1 MDNQISTS
9 YNEIFTFIVNNENYG
24 IKTHFIDSVEE
35 NIKKTTIPRTSG
47 YIHQMITFR
56 DDVIPVVNL
65 GEFLFHTKNEND
77 NAKLL
82 VICNINNT
90 KIAFEIDNTNAIIRL
105 EHNQLFK
112 NDNVLNTKD
121 NVISDFIKLDS
132 GKILGVLNLEKI
144 MSMIG

>member
-82 VICNINNT
+82 VICNVNNT
-90 KIAFEIDNTNAIIRL
+90 KIAFEIDSTNAIMRI
-105 EHNQLFK
+105 EHNQIFK

-132 GKILGVLNLEKI
+132 GKILGILNLEKI
-144 MSMIG
+144 MSMVG